1 MNVIPLLVVL
11 SLTLAGG
18 GVALYLWSVR
28 LGDAEHADRLS
39 LLPLDEDLIA
49 DAPRVVPSF
58 RNPRHPS
65 DARTR
70 SSAARIRN
78 PTDHVRRFSRSWF
91 HLLVSPGG

>member
-49 DAPRVVPSF
+49 DAPSASSSRASETPPS
-58 RNPRHPS
+58 HPS

-70 SSAARIRN
+70 
-78 PTDHVRRFSRSWF
+78 
-91 HLLVSPGG
+91 